1 MTLSLEWQEKLGVSR
16 ESMAKLETYV
26 RLLLEWQ
33 QKINLIGSSTI
44 QDIWHRHILDSLQL
58 APLMRNE
65 SNRSVA
71 DLGSG
76 AGLPGLVLAIESNR
90 SVDLYESNN
99 KKAAFLREAIRQTGA
114 TARVHTLRLEQ
125 LESALPQDIPAYTV
139 ARAVAPLPTLL
150 TWAAPLLTRG
160 SVGFFHKGQ
169 DVDAELIEA
178 AKSWKMTAKKH
189 PSITE
194 PKGVILEIRD
204 LSDDS

>member
-33 QKINLIGSSTI
+33 QKVNLIGSSTI

-125 LESALPQDIPAYTV
+125 LESTLPQHIPAYTV

-160 SVGFFHKGQ
+160 SAGFFHKGQ